1 VSEKPSGHAGD
12 GDASER
18 EAVAIN
24 KPESSIES
32 AAITK
37 SAALVVEV
45 FLVASTETS
54 FSYLYRRN
62 HLRGAF
68 TEDFSVAI
76 TSTPRNT
83 KPDEQHK
90 QQ

>member
-1 VSEKPSGHAGD
+1 M
-12 GDASER
+12 
-18 EAVAIN
+18 N

-68 TEDFSVAI
+68 TEDFPVAAP
-76 TSTPRNT
+76 PRKTRGQNDKPHPNNT
-83 KPDEQHK
+83 NHH
-90 QQ
+90 